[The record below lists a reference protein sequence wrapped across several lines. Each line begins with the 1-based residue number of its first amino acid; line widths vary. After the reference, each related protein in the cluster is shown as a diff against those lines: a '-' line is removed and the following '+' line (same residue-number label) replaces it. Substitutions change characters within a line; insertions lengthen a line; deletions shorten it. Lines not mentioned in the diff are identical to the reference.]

1 MLKIRHNGEYTAV
14 YGCLDL
20 KPLQPFKR
28 AEIKLGKQ
36 EKIKRNNLSIGL
48 KRNNT
53 KLIMSLIYI

>member
-36 EKIKRNNLSIGL
+36 EKIKRNNLSHCFKKKQYHI
-48 KRNNT
+48 NM
-53 KLIMSLIYI
+53 I